1 MGDTT
6 VKGKVRDNHIV
17 KDDVT
22 SRDLLGFVRGRC
34 LECLS
39 CGKYIIVTK
48 EKYYKK
54 GVCILVSKL
63 VGPSQTLFDNLI
75 KHHNARCFITYA
87 GRCSPRL

>member
-1 MGDTT
+1 M
-6 VKGKVRDNHIV
+6 KGKVRDNHIV
-17 KDDVT
+17 KDEVT

-34 LECLS
+34 LECSS

-54 GVCILVSKL
+54 GVRLVSKL

-75 KHHNARCFITYA
+75 KHNYAHLFVIHA